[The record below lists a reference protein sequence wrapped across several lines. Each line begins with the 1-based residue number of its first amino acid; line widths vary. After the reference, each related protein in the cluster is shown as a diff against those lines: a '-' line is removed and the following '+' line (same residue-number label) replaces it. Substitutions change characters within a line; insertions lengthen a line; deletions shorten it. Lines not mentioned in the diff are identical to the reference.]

1 MEIGNIA
8 EISDQKLY
16 FGIWVFRSRDGLPD
30 PIFRLTTHIRRYGG
44 LEINFEQKI
53 LILKKKLFFFE
64 K

>member
-44 LEINFEQKI
+44 REINF
-53 LILKKKLFFFE
+53 KKNNIFE
-64 K
+64 KFQFFIEK